1 MPFRVVRYWLV
12 AFLFNRYQSKVCC
25 KDTFTLEINPVGEN
39 VLPLK
44 QKCLLNLYP
53 LWKKEIF
60 ITPPKGTVCLP
71 NNTCLKE
78 AIVVKVGADIA
89 PMALTP
95 KKGFNTA

>member
-1 MPFRVVRYWLV
+1 MP
-12 AFLFNRYQSKVCC
+12 
-25 KDTFTLEINPVGEN
+25 LES
-39 VLPLK
+39 LP
-44 QKCLLNLYP
+44 P
-53 LWKKEIF
+53 WKKEIF